1 MLQKSKEAS
10 DSDQV
15 CTAGNLRESPGPLLR
30 SQVLIQKFW
39 GPKNPH
45 F

>member
-10 DSDQV
+10 DLDQV
-15 CTAGNLRESPGPLLR
+15 CTDAICVNPLGLSLR